1 MSFNG
6 AAFLKDKVSMAKW
19 EIHRRF
25 GTVKALW
32 WKFMPGVEIT
42 VKWPTG
48 WTKPVNAAGGGFI
61 QMESADPND
70 HFRPWL
76 EQNVGRQGWDW
87 EWRMGPITGA
97 QGSANGPTYL
107 TGDYL
112 EIKFRKAK
120 AEYATMFK
128 LIWPD

>member
-6 AAFLKDKVSMAKW
+6 AAFLKDEIGLAKW
-19 EIHRRF
+19 EIHKR
-25 GTVKALW
+25 GGVINALW
-32 WKFMPGVEIT
+32 WKFMPGAKVT

-48 WTKPVNAAGGGFI
+48 WTRPVTAAGGGFI

-76 EQNVGRQGWDW
+76 EENVGRQGWDW
-87 EWRMGPITGA
+87 DWRIGKITGA
-97 QGSANGPTYL
+97 QGSGNGPIVLASDTL
-107 TGDYL
+107 T
-112 EIKFRKAK
+112 IKFRQARRK
-120 AEYATMFK
+120 YATMFK

>member
-6 AAFLKDKVSMAKW
+6 AAFLKDKIGLARW

-25 GTVKALW
+25 GPIQALW

-42 VKWPTG
+42 VKWPSG
-48 WTKPVNAAGGGFI
+48 WTRPVAAAGGGFI
-61 QMESADPND
+61 SMDSCDPND

-76 EQNVGRQGWDW
+76 EQHVGRQGWDW
-87 EWRMGPITGA
+87 DWRLDD
-97 QGSANGPTYL
+97 GSVDKL
-107 TGDYL
+107 T
-112 EIKFRKAK
+112 IKFRQARRK
-120 AEYATMFK
+120 YATMFK

>member
-6 AAFLKDKVSMAKW
+6 AAFLKDKIGLARW

-25 GTVKALW
+25 GLIQALW

-42 VKWPTG
+42 VKWPAG
-48 WTKPVNAAGGGFI
+48 WTRPVAAAGGGFI
-61 QMESADPND
+61 SMDSCDPND

-76 EQNVGRQGWDW
+76 EQHVGRQGWDW
-87 EWRMGPITGA
+87 NWRLGRITGA
-97 QGSANGPTYL
+97 CSSDNGPTKF
-107 TGDYL
+107 TSDSVT
-112 EIKFRKAK
+112 IKFRQARRK
-120 AEYATMFK
+120 YATMFK

>member
-25 GTVKALW
+25 GPVSALW
-32 WKFMPGVEIT
+32 WKFMPGVKIT
-42 VKWPTG
+42 VKWPRG
-48 WTKPVNAAGGGFI
+48 WTKPINAAGGGFI
-61 QMESADPND
+61 QMDSADPND
-70 HFRPWL
+70 QFRPWL

-87 EWRMGPITGA
+87 DWRLNGHANEITE
-97 QGSANGPTYL
+97 SDTI
-107 TGDYL
+107 T
-112 EIKFRKAK
+112 IKFRKAR